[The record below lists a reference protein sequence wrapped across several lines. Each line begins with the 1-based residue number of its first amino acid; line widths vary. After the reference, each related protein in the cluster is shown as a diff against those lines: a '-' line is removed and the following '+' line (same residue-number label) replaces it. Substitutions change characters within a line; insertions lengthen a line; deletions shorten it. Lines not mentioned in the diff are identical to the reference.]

1 MCWKIL
7 RKGKFFFFFTS
18 PERVT
23 SPIQGPPPSITDRPL
38 LNSVKIFG
46 LINSTVNKNFL
57 VFFLLLLCSYNVP
70 RFSLKKTKL
79 FYLAQFPNDLYS
91 FLIYGNYIL
100 SYMRTL
106 FYVIG
111 ILSQTLS
118 TQNLGLF
125 TNRSWLS
132 GTHLWSPFL
141 NLTVTTDRRSFVPV
155 TLPARNH
162 SGMSGL

>member
-1 MCWKIL
+1 M
-7 RKGKFFFFFTS
+7 
-18 PERVT
+18 
-23 SPIQGPPPSITDRPL
+23 PL

-106 FYVIG
+106 FYVISV
-111 ILSQTLS
+111 IFSYCLK
-118 TQNLGLF
+118 
-125 TNRSWLS
+125 
-132 GTHLWSPFL
+132 HYP
-141 NLTVTTDRRSFVPV
+141 
-155 TLPARNH
+155 H
-162 SGMSGL
+162 KI